1 MAGVGGVLG
10 EGVLFVGGLLR
21 FDGEVVGDAE
31 VFFLVFKLEGDDVRY
46 FCFHGF
52 NLN

>member
-10 EGVLFVGGLLR
+10 EGVLFVGGLFC

-31 VFFLVFKLEGDDVRY
+31 VFFF
-46 FCFHGF
+46 GF
-52 NLN
+52 QTRRRRCSIFLFSWV